1 MLLVFITYSKRIK
14 YVDMN
19 TVWVFGGVSTLFV
32 FVTFLLGLSLSFPS
46 SANDLEESENG
57 RTHHRESAIQN
68 HTYNSSNST
77 KHRHKHN
84 NGYKHIGNEEN
95 EGDSVQHQVIEPP
108 IILFENYTEGYPVDP
123 SYADW
128 PEEDGYPWYVY
139 I

>member
-1 MLLVFITYSKRIK
+1 MLLIFITYTEGVT

-19 TVWVFGGVSTLFV
+19 TEWGFGGVGTLFF
-32 FVTFLLGLSLSFPS
+32 FVTFLLGLSLTFPS
-46 SANDLEESENG
+46 STSDLEEGENG
-57 RTHHRESAIQN
+57 RAHHRENANQN
-68 HTYNSSNST
+68 YTHNSSNST

-95 EGDSVQHQVIEPP
+95 EEDNVKHQVIEPP
-108 IILFENYTEGYPVDP
+108 ISLIENYTEGYPVDP

-139 I
+139 